1 MKSESSAQVSDVLSS
16 SALQATGEEKY
27 RIEFTKVLQGMYHNT
42 VESGEGCRELRMWL
56 FKLGKMSDT

>member
-16 SALQATGEEKY
+16 SALQATDEEKY

-42 VESGEGCRELRMWL
+42 VERGRGQGVE
-56 FKLGKMSDT
+56 DVII